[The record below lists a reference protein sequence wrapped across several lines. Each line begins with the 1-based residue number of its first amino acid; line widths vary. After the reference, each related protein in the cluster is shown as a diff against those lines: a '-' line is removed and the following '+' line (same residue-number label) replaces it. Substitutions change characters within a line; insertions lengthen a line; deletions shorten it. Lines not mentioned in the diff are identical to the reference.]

1 MSPVQVGTGEFRALT
16 AEVGTLR
23 AEVGELRE
31 AVEAVRYNNPVYV
44 EVAMA
49 YARGQGIEEGQAMVR
64 EGRRAARP
72 RRDLARAA
80 HLRMVRDE
88 RRSS

>member
-1 MSPVQVGTGEFRALT
+1 MNVDTGEFKALT

-31 AVEAVRYNNPVYV
+31 AVKMVRFSPTYV
-44 EVAMA
+44 DMCMAM
-49 YARGQGIEEGQAMVR
+49 ARGQGVEEGQAMVR
-64 EGRRAARP
+64 EGRRATRP
-72 RRDLARAA
+72 RRDPARAA

>member
-1 MSPVQVGTGEFRALT
+1 VNIDTGEFKALT
-16 AEVGTLR
+16 AKVGALR

-31 AVEAVRYNNPVYV
+31 GVDAVSYNPAYV
-44 EVAMA
+44 EMCMAM
-49 YARGQGIEEGQAMVR
+49 ARGQGIEEGQAIVR
-64 EGRRAARP
+64 EGRRATRP
-72 RRDLARAA
+72 RRDPARAA

>member
-1 MSPVQVGTGEFRALT
+1 MNVDTGEFRALT

-31 AVEAVRYNNPVYV
+31 EFEMLGYNPTYV
-44 EVAMA
+44 DVCMAM
-49 YARGQGIEEGQAMVR
+49 ARGQGIEEGQVMVR

-72 RRDLARAA
+72 RRDPARAA

>member
-1 MSPVQVGTGEFRALT
+1 MSPVQVGTGEFRALA

-31 AVEAVRYNNPVYV
+31 AVEAVRYNPTYV
-44 EVAMA
+44 EVCMAMA
-49 YARGQGIEEGQAMVR
+49 RGRGIEEGQAMVR
-64 EGRRAARP
+64 EGRRAARS
-72 RRDLARAA
+72 RRDRARAA

>member
-1 MSPVQVGTGEFRALT
+1 VNVGTGEFKALT

-23 AEVGELRE
+23 AELGELRE
-31 AVEAVRYNNPVYV
+31 EFKTLRYNKVYV
-44 EVAMA
+44 DMCIAMA
-49 YARGQGIEEGQAMVR
+49 RGRGIEEGQAMVR

-72 RRDLARAA
+72 RRDPARAA